1 MSLRKWPGRP
11 VYWYEGEIV
20 KISIPFTWNLPAVR
34 EELNEKMR
42 MFEHVIVG
50 GPGIYLMPKYFD
62 DMPHVT
68 IGHEEPGVLQ
78 RVNPLATRTTQGCIR
93 KCPFCAIGTGK
104 IGGGTFR
111 VFDDWPDLP
120 IIADENLFA
129 APMEHFERVI
139 HRLVKWGIA
148 DFEQGLDTRLLTP
161 DHARLIAKIKK
172 PVVRLALDSMQ
183 YVDQWEN
190 AFEMLR
196 SAGIAK
202 CNISSYA
209 LVGHTTG
216 VDEAWDRCEFIESH
230 KIKAYPMW
238 FHALDTLEWNKVT
251 PEQKALGWDDAK
263 RQGIMQYHYFHRGG
277 RPERIAA

>member
-1 MSLRKWPGRP
+1 
-11 VYWYEGEIV
+11 
-20 KISIPFTWNLPAVR
+20 
-34 EELNEKMR
+34 
-42 MFEHVIVG
+42 
-50 GPGIYLMPKYFD
+50 
-62 DMPHVT
+62 
-68 IGHEEPGVLQ
+68 
-78 RVNPLATRTTQGCIR
+78 
-93 KCPFCAIGTGK
+93 
-104 IGGGTFR
+104 
-111 VFDDWPDLP
+111 
-120 IIADENLFA
+120 
-129 APMEHFERVI
+129 
-139 HRLVKWGIA
+139 
-148 DFEQGLDTRLLTP
+148 
-161 DHARLIAKIKK
+161 
-172 PVVRLALDSMQ
+172 MQ

-263 RQGIMQYHYFHRGG
+263 RQGIMQYYYFHRGG